1 MHWWWH
7 EFDDHDAYQ
16 EFTPVRRF
24 VDRIDLIHQTWTPIA
39 VAAAQCAP
47 TDTNACSAA
56 GRVGYHFPLD
66 QGEVL
71 AAYAGKTTGSAWCE
85 QQCCALKPCDGWI
98 FTPGHCYLKGGV
110 TSIEPEPNC
119 TAGLKIRQPVYRAM
133 AMVGTA
139 NNQNQTVAV
148 WLSNAVH
155 IWGSQN
161 TAAGKAQMPPTEVKI
176 GFVSAGSYNVEI
188 VSTSDGS
195 TISSDQISVGAAG
208 VLSISF
214 PSFVGD
220 VAALAILSTPRATAE
235 LPASTTGS
243 ITTGLAA

>member
-1 MHWWWH
+1 
-7 EFDDHDAYQ
+7 
-16 EFTPVRRF
+16 
-24 VDRIDLIHQTWTPIA
+24 
-39 VAAAQCAP
+39 
-47 TDTNACSAA
+47 
-56 GRVGYHFPLD
+56 
-66 QGEVL
+66 
-71 AAYAGKTTGSAWCE
+71 
-85 QQCCALKPCDGWI
+85 
-98 FTPGHCYLKGGV
+98 
-110 TSIEPEPNC
+110 
-119 TAGLKIRQPVYRAM
+119 
-133 AMVGTA
+133 MVGTA